1 MFINALACA
10 IDAAHPKQ
18 VDSLSRQLWQ
28 AHAAGHIGDDDA
40 QSLAERLHA
49 RRGESGAAQ
58 GALFRLGS
66 SQTPAKG
73 QNAPRAFLRAPEQRS
88 PDRQASIRRR
98 RKHAATGPLPPA
110 IAAGFTTGETAV
122 LRVIADEWLA
132 HGASDRSLKELAARA
147 GVCRS
152 IAKRAVRLAELDG
165 LITVQRRP
173 RSGRKHLTNI
183 IRVIRAEWI
192 DWLNKGRRKTYATN
206 ACNRAKPDFRGVL
219 NHPPRSKVCLAR
231 EGQGGRRL
239 RETVENGGPRRNQ
252 IRAAPV

>member
-1 MFINALACA
+1 MFTNALACA

-18 VDSLSRQLWQ
+18 FDSLSRDIWRALS
-28 AHAAGHIGDDDA
+28 AGHIPDDDA
-40 QSLAERLHA
+40 QTLAERLHK
-49 RRGESGAAQ
+49 RRGAPEAGR
-58 GALFRLGS
+58 GALFPLGGPH
-66 SQTPAKG
+66 TAAKRYRI
-73 QNAPRAFLRAPEQRS
+73 QRSPEQRS

-183 IRVIRAEWI
+183 IRVIRADWI

-219 NHPPRSKVCLAR
+219 NHPPRSKVLGRGLAK
-231 EGQGGRRL
+231 EELGGRRL

-252 IRAAPV
+252 TRAAPV